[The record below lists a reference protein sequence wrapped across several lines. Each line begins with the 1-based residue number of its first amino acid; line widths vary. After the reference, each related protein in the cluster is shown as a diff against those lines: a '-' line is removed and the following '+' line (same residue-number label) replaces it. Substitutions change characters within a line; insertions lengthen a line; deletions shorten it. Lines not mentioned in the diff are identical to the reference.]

1 MEIQLVNAQD
11 PEKIYAA
18 VKNAS
23 GGAMSAGA
31 AAYMVVTSGDGIS
44 ISNAGTI
51 RKWGFAGI
59 LKDALGTTGAS
70 QYGRAQVHGFCS
82 AYMVLADSTVSAT
95 PGTQLNAVASA
106 DYLRNTSTAALFTFT
121 AVSSAAFTWNGG
133 NPFNFVTLC
142 DTYASAASANTTPA
156 LKTVYVHCV

>member
-23 GGAMSAGA
+23 GAAMSAGA
-31 AAYMVVTSGDGIS
+31 AAYMVVASGDGIS
-44 ISNAGTI
+44 VSNAGTT

-59 LKDALGTTGAS
+59 LKDALATVGAS
-70 QYGRAQVHGFCS
+70 SYGRAQVYGFCS

-95 PGTQLNAVASA
+95 PGVQLNAVASQN
-106 DYLRNTSTAALFTFT
+106 YLRDTSTAALYTFV
-121 AVSSAAFTWNGG
+121 AVSSATFTWNGG
-133 NPFNFVTLC
+133 NPFNYVTLM

-156 LKTVYVHCV
+156 LKSVFVKAL